1 MVGKAVDDHRVA
13 ISRLVGRYFFDE
25 LCLVDLL
32 QRRTQRL
39 LHGVVVAGGLRLPPG
54 PEHLERTLVRRRVG
68 AFLDLSDLVVRH
80 AERLAQRLPV
90 AADLLRQ
97 QQNPPVVQYIC
108 IIIIVINLIRRCSSS
123 TSTSAIGQQYT

>member
-1 MVGKAVDDHRVA
+1 MVANTG
-13 ISRLVGRYFFDE
+13 LVGGYFFDE

-54 PEHLERTLVRRRVG
+54 PEHLERALVGGGVG
-68 AFLDLSDLVVRH
+68 ALFDLFDLVVRH

-90 AADLLRQ
+90 AAHLLGQ
-97 QQNPPVVQYIC
+97 QQNPPVVQYVC
-108 IIIIVINLIRRCSSS
+108 IIIVIIIIINFIINDVC
-123 TSTSAIGQQYT
+123 STSAIGQQYKEENV